1 MQALLKDSYE
11 YKGADTFND
20 ESVSLYDIMS
30 GVVKDIKEKLTKK
43 GYTHRNPIS
52 RKNVH
57 FENATS
63 AQDLREAVDG
73 IMPMWFEHDNVS
85 PIGASID
92 KVKFSVADVERRLA
106 EDADFA
112 EWWRYSLEES
122 DIAIVREIAKTR
134 HPYKEGDKNAA
145 YEKDVVESKTI
156 VVDGKKITKRFK
168 VKRTFYKVKLENWEA
183 ITPIIDEYMSD
194 TRIDVRR
201 KVEERKA
208 DEEMEQREEGLNTF
222 GELLTESYE
231 ISPYEKASREVKFLF
246 STVPYPDGSHN
257 KFGMRTFMPFRDVY
271 GKVLYYTANC
281 NSTQE
286 ILNKMLYLS
295 KTGPDAEMFGYLY
308 TKISGLIN
316 NRWRDPKDVKRNKSL
331 KITNE
336 EGKVFDANADSV
348 VIKVIRALRQ
358 QQNNFIWATAKDVV
372 DNEGNKSKDITIRTT
387 LYEKGATISVRN
399 WID

>member
-1 MQALLKDSYE
+1 
-11 YKGADTFND
+11 
-20 ESVSLYDIMS
+20 
-30 GVVKDIKEKLTKK
+30 
-43 GYTHRNPIS
+43 
-52 RKNVH
+52 
-57 FENATS
+57 
-63 AQDLREAVDG
+63 
-73 IMPMWFEHDNVS
+73 MWFEHDNVS

-134 HPYKEGDKNAA
+134 HPYKEGDKSVA
-145 YEKDVVESKTI
+145 YEKEVVESVT
-156 VVDGKKITKRFK
+156 VGGKKRRFK
-168 VKRTFYKVKLENWEA
+168 VKKTFYKVKLENWEA

-281 NSTQE
+281 NSTKE
-286 ILNKMLYLS
+286 ILDKMLYLS

-308 TKISGLIN
+308 TKITSLVN

-331 KITNE
+331 KITNS
-336 EGKVFDANADSV
+336 EGKVFDANSDSV

-358 QQNNFIWATAKDVV
+358 
-372 DNEGNKSKDITIRTT
+372 
-387 LYEKGATISVRN
+387 
-399 WID
+399 